1 MRLFIYIKLNAF
13 CTPDTYKI
21 LLSWQEIFFFAP
33 WNQGR
38 ECVPI
43 ILGSTIEFNFATM
56 RQEVVLCYP
65 PTSDAAHTSMTT
77 IVPDF

>member
-1 MRLFIYIKLNAF
+1 MHFVLQTLIKYYYL
-13 CTPDTYKI
+13 DKR
-21 LLSWQEIFFFAP
+21 SFFFAP

-65 PTSDAAHTSMTT
+65 PTSDAAHTSMTA
-77 IVPDF
+77 IFPGF